1 MKKIIKLNERDL
13 TRIIKR
19 VIKEQSGPT
28 MKELKEME
36 SKVYVLMVPFYDEYG
51 MENTIQLLQDV
62 AGLFENESDEV
73 SDDPFDMND
82 MSNND
87 LTSDEINLLNG
98 YKDDEDEEY

>member
-36 SKVYVLMVPFYDEYG
+36 AKVYVLMVPFYDEYG

-62 AGLFENESDEV
+62 AGLFENESD
-73 SDDPFDMND
+73 DMND

>member
-36 SKVYVLMVPFYDEYG
+36 AKVYVLMVPFYDEYG
-51 MENTIQLLQDV
+51 MENTVQLLMDV
-62 AGLFENESDEV
+62 ASMFAQESGEDEYHPLY
-73 SDDPFDMND
+73 SKRDEDNFDMND
-82 MSNND
+82 MFNQ
-87 LTSDEINLLNG
+87 
-98 YKDDEDEEY
+98 DDEDEEEEY